1 MENILSME
9 REDTEMMEEYEV
21 VVVMMLS
28 QVVVAGLV
36 RRLIIRQR
44 AVTVSASETESQRRE
59 GCGVLQLLDWRRWN
73 MVPSITSNKL
83 RSVRYNLVRKLIS
96 GEWTTA

>member
-1 MENILSME
+1 MI
-9 REDTEMMEEYEV
+9 
-21 VVVMMLS
+21 LS

-73 MVPSITSNKL
+73 IVPSITSKHCQ
-83 RSVRYNLVRKLIS
+83 
-96 GEWTTA
+96 

>member
-1 MENILSME
+1 
-9 REDTEMMEEYEV
+9 
-21 VVVMMLS
+21 MMLS

-73 MVPSITSNKL
+73 IVPNITYNKL
-83 RSVRYNLVRKLIS
+83 RSVR
-96 GEWTTA
+96 